1 MLNIKFI
8 NSIIILLSFI
18 NKIFYKIFNELILF
32 IDLAILYKL
41 INSFLNL
48 KLLYYKLIKIIKL

>member
-48 KLLYYKLIKIIKL
+48 KLLYYKLINIIKL